1 MIHPQRAS
9 LVHPGEG
16 KCIGSGW
23 QQIGQSAVGRYMDRT
38 GQGFC
43 TRWEKAPGAAMAEER
58 KKQASGNAGD
68 QGNRTAE
75 RSGSEDRILCHP
87 QQQTGRSSKTGDEG
101 DGKLR

>member
-16 KCIGSGW
+16 KCVGSGR
-23 QQIGQSAVGRYMDRT
+23 QQIGKSAVGRYTDRT

-43 TRWEKAPGAAMAEER
+43 TGWEKAPGAAMEEVR
-58 KKQASGNAGD
+58 KKRASGNAGD

-75 RSGSEDRILCHP
+75 RSGSEDRILYHL
-87 QQQTGRSSKTGDEG
+87 QRRTGRRSETGDEG
-101 DGKLR
+101 EGKLG